1 MRKSHQ
7 DRLLAQSV
15 HNATLPEFLRSVH
28 VPKTMVNRTFD
39 SLSLSKVLSL
49 SETASCNLHQTHWYH
64 TVLCCQD
71 TRGKHGKTLQTST
84 LLHEIRSS
92 KCRARQTWGNINLLC
107 WQHVKPFASLQFDFV
122 TGSRPRPNRFFLPA
136 VPSSDA
142 ISWPWHELKAK

>member
-71 TRGKHGKTLQTST
+71 TRGKHCKLLRYCTRSEAANAELGRHGATST
-84 LLHEIRSS
+84 FSAGNMSS
-92 KCRARQTWGNINLLC
+92 RLRLC
-107 WQHVKPFASLQFDFV
+107 SLTSSRVRDPGP
-122 TGSRPRPNRFFLPA
+122 TGSSSRLCPPQMPFLG
-136 VPSSDA
+136 
-142 ISWPWHELKAK
+142 LGMN